1 MFRSLTASRPFWLGV
16 LCIVLLPSAVLAQTP
31 SRDETFEAVTWNIE
45 WFGHPTNGPSNR
57 ELQLT
62 NAARLIR
69 TLQPDLIAVQ
79 EISDLGY
86 FNRLVDSLPRYAGF
100 LAPYSQTQKTGFIY
114 NTDIVEFVRA
124 GFLFTTGDWASGR
137 FPLGFEFDVY
147 QGDEP
152 KRVLAVNLHMKAT
165 TSSVR
170 RNDYDRRLAD
180 AQQLHQH
187 VSSELRDVKLII
199 LGDWNDDVVRSTVD
213 NLVTPFI
220 TFVNDPDY
228 RFVSESLTRA
238 GQASYLSRSM
248 IDHILIARPLF
259 AYHMDGTERVV
270 RQTGITNYENTTSD
284 HYPVEARFDFTRT
297 LTSTP
302 TFTAPEATSLSV
314 FPSPARDRVMVS
326 STIEALHFRI
336 VDALGRIVHEGIA
349 LGGPSEVS
357 LAGWAPGVY
366 AVQGVERGVPMTRTF
381 VVQP

>member
-1 MFRSLTASRPFWLGV
+1 MLCFRTPSRPLWRGFLFVV
-16 LCIVLLPSAVLAQTP
+16 LFPQFVLAQNP
-31 SRDETFEAVTWNIE
+31 SRDDTFEAVTWNIE
-45 WFGHPTNGPSNR
+45 WFGDAQNGPSNR

-62 NAARLIR
+62 NVARMVR
-69 TLQPDLIAVQ
+69 TLQPDLLAVQ
-79 EISDLGY
+79 EISDPGY
-86 FNRLVDSLPRYAGF
+86 FNRLLDSLPRYAGF
-100 LAPYSQTQKTGFIY
+100 LAPYNQTQKTGFIY

-147 QGDEP
+147 QGDTP
-152 KRVLAVNLHMKAT
+152 RRVLAVNLHMKAT

-170 RNDYDRRLAD
+170 RNDYNRRLAD
-180 AQQLHQH
+180 AQQLHQY
-187 VSSELRDVKLII
+187 VSTELRDVKLIV

-220 TFVNDPDY
+220 TFVEDSDY

-238 GQASYLSRSM
+238 GQFSYRSRSM

-270 RQTGITNYENTTSD
+270 RQTGIANYESTTSD

-297 LTSTP
+297 STSAP
-302 TFTAPEATSLSV
+302 SEILPKAVTFSAY
-314 FPSPARDRVMVS
+314 PSPARTHITLQSPSDGLRFEVS
-326 STIEALHFRI
+326 
-336 VDALGRIVHEGIA
+336 DALGRRVYEGGMA
-349 LGGPSEVS
+349 SGTYMLSV
-357 LAGWAPGVY
+357 AGWAPGVY
-366 AVQGVERGVPMTRTF
+366 LIRWNHREESGTRTF